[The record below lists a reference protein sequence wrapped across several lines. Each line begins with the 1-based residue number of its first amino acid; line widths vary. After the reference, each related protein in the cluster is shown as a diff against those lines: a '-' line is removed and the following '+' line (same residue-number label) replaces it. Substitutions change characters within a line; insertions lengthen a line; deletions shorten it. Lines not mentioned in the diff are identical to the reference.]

1 MSFFFASELAAFT
14 PGDARLLREAGAKP
28 GRPIVAR
35 TASAEILARL
45 AFAAPHLPA
54 PLFPIDPAL
63 PQAVVADL
71 IAQSG
76 AGLVVGERPVE
87 GMDCLPA
94 DAFPSSAQT
103 EARLPSARWTPPCGI
118 ALLVATSGSTGRPKA
133 VMLSGA
139 NLEAAAHAGATV
151 APLRAGDMWLACLPL
166 FHIGGFSILVRTALA
181 GAEAL
186 IAEKFEAATL
196 LAALRTRPVTH
207 LSLVPAMLSRL
218 LDADGED
225 APESLR
231 HVLIGGAALSPELA
245 ERAAARSW
253 PIQPTYG
260 MSETASQLATLPALP
275 RPWRAG
281 LVGKPLGETEVAL
294 DPSGRLKVRGP
305 NVMAGYANRTLA
317 PGDGLSDGW
326 FTTADLA
333 EIDETG
339 AITILGRADDV
350 IVTGG
355 KKIMPQSVE
364 VLLAKA
370 PDVAT
375 VAVTGRPD
383 PIWGEIVTA
392 IYDGTSDEAALLAW
406 CRDHIEGA
414 LRPRAVVRVEA
425 MPLLASGKP
434 DRSTLKQIAAGQ
446 VVEWSKAEARTL
458 R

>member
-1 MSFFFASELAAFT
+1 MSFFLASELAAFA
-14 PGDARLLREAGAKP
+14 PGDARLLNEAGAEP
-28 GRPIVAR
+28 GRPIVVG
-35 TASAEILARL
+35 TASAEILARI
-45 AFAAPHLPA
+45 AFAAPHLRT

-87 GMDCLPA
+87 GPGFLST
-94 DAFPSSAQT
+94 DAFSDASQIAGPS
-103 EARLPSARWTPPCGI
+103 PSRRWVAPSGI
-118 ALLVATSGSTGRPKA
+118 ALLVATSGSTGHPKA

-139 NLEAAAHAGATV
+139 NLQAAARAGATV
-151 APLRAGDMWLACLPL
+151 APLQAGDLWLACLPL

-186 IAEKFEAATL
+186 IAEKFDATTIL
-196 LAALRTRPVTH
+196 NALRERHVTH

-218 LDADGED
+218 LDADEED

-245 ERAAARSW
+245 ERAASRGW

-281 LVGKPLGETEVAL
+281 FVGQPLGETEVAL
-294 DPSGRLKVRGP
+294 DPSGKLKVRGP
-305 NVMAGYANRTLA
+305 NVMAGYANPTLA
-317 PGDGLSDGW
+317 PGDGLSGGW
-326 FTTADLA
+326 FLTADLA

-350 IVTGG
+350 IVSGG

-364 VLLAKA
+364 ALLAKA
-370 PDVAT
+370 PGVAA
-375 VAVTGRPD
+375 VAVTGRAD
-383 PIWGEIVTA
+383 PVWGEIVTA
-392 IYDGTSDEAALLAW
+392 VYAGRIDEAALLAW

-414 LRPRAVVRVEA
+414 LRPRAVVQVA
-425 MPLLASGKP
+425 ALPLLASGKP
-434 DRSTLKQIAAGQ
+434 DRSALKQIAAGQ
-446 VVEWSKAEARTL
+446 VIERGKA
-458 R
+458 

>member
-1 MSFFFASELAAFT
+1 MSFFLASELSACAT
-14 PGDARLLREAGAKP
+14 ADARLLNEVGAEP
-28 GRPIVAR
+28 GRPIVAL

-76 AGLVVGERPVE
+76 AGLVVGEQPIE
-87 GMDCLPA
+87 GTACLST
-94 DAFPSSAQT
+94 DAFPAASQIA
-103 EARLPSARWTPPCGI
+103 APSPSRRWVAPSGI

-139 NLEAAAHAGATV
+139 NLEAAARAGATM
-151 APLRAGDMWLACLPL
+151 APLQKGDLWLACLPL

-181 GAEAL
+181 DAEAL
-186 IAEKFEAATL
+186 IAEKFEVAAIL
-196 LAALRTRPVTH
+196 GVLRERPVTH
-207 LSLVPAMLSRL
+207 LSLVPAMLAHL
-218 LDADGED
+218 LDADEEN
-225 APESLR
+225 APTSLR

-245 ERAAARSW
+245 ERAASRGW

-281 LVGKPLGETEVAL
+281 FVGKPLGETEVAL
-294 DPSGRLKVRGP
+294 DPSGRLKLRGP
-305 NVMAGYANRTLA
+305 NVMAGYANPTLT
-317 PGDGLSDGW
+317 PGDGLSGDW
-326 FTTADLA
+326 FITADLA

-355 KKIMPQSVE
+355 KKVMPQSVE
-364 VLLAKA
+364 VLLAKT
-370 PDVAT
+370 PGIET

-383 PIWGEIVTA
+383 PVWGEIVTV
-392 IYDGTSDEAALLAW
+392 IYAGPGDEAALLAW
-406 CRDHIEGA
+406 CRDHIDGA

-425 MPLLASGKP
+425 LPLLASGKP
-434 DRSTLKQIAAGQ
+434 DRSALKRIAAGQ
-446 VVEWSKAEARTL
+446 VVERGKAEPRTL